1 VDGSERCFQGF
12 VWWRSPLRAENFPKP
27 YGFLGYYYHQRQM
40 QRIGDGKA
48 VELQCPTVRPGLWS
62 PGWRRRNLLRIPYRF
77 LWELNGIHQKK
88 NLLHIIFLWHI
99 VITCPFTI
107 GFYVFCCVIIYGNVW
122 FASFFC
128 WSGVAPFGWCLV
140 FDWMSLAVICVSVA
154 WPWMNVKSF
163 LVLTKHPLEAMV

>member
-1 VDGSERCFQGF
+1 MDGSERCFQGF

-88 NLLHIIFLWHI
+88 KSIAYNFLMAYCHNVSIYYRFLCVLLCYHLWECMVCLFFLLVWGRPIWLMFSVWLDEPCSNMCFCGMTMNECEIFSSI
-99 VITCPFTI
+99 
-107 GFYVFCCVIIYGNVW
+107 N
-122 FASFFC
+122 
-128 WSGVAPFGWCLV
+128 
-140 FDWMSLAVICVSVA
+140 
-154 WPWMNVKSF
+154 
-163 LVLTKHPLEAMV
+163 